1 VVKFAAGVGEARASP
16 ALERYKVLYNRRLNE
31 IHIETQV
38 TTAALKRY
46 AESLEADAPDKEKAF
61 HHFEVPSGNKP
72 TARIR
77 RARRD
82 LKVLVNAAIEQGA
95 YKKSLVLAVSI
106 TEDYLID
113 LMRLV
118 LRTHPDRISRGIKRG
133 DSKPTIALE
142 DFIGR
147 SRDEILEELI
157 RGRVGG
163 ALYAKPAE
171 YLAYLSSILEV
182 EVPAG
187 PAEAFIEVKATRDI
201 VVHGDGR
208 ANERYID
215 KSGLRARVA
224 VGELLLIDQPYFDDA
239 IAAMK
244 SLIYQLNERVSTKY
258 ADDEALLQLAANA
271 RRR

>member
-1 VVKFAAGVGEARASP
+1 MVEKSVKSSATTVNH
-16 ALERYKVLYNRRLNE
+16 ALNRHKVAYNRRLNE
-31 IHIETQV
+31 IHVETQA
-38 TTAALKRY
+38 TTTALKRY
-46 AESLEADAPDKEKAF
+46 AEGLKADAAGKDKPF

-77 RARRD
+77 RTSSD
-82 LKVLVNAAIEQGA
+82 LKALLMAAIDQGA

-113 LMRLV
+113 LMKLV
-118 LRTHPDRISRGIKRG
+118 LRAHPDRLGRGVKRG

-142 DFIGR
+142 DFIER

-157 RGRVGG
+157 RSRVGG

-171 YLAYLSSILEV
+171 YLSYVASILEV
-182 EVPAG
+182 EVPAD

-208 ANERYID
+208 ANERYIE
-215 KSGLRARVA
+215 KAGQRARVA
-224 VGELLLIDQPYFDDA
+224 LGEALLIDHAYFDSA
-239 IAAMK
+239 IATMK
-244 SLIYQLNERVSTKY
+244 SLIFQLNEKVVAKY
-258 ADDEALLQLAANA
+258 ADDDAVTQRAKALL
-271 RRR
+271 R

>member
-1 VVKFAAGVGEARASP
+1 MTVNQVLNRH
-16 ALERYKVLYNRRLNE
+16 KVAYNRRLNE

-38 TTAALKRY
+38 TTTALKRF
-46 AESLEADAPDKEKAF
+46 AEGVKTDAAEKDKVF
-61 HHFEVPSGNKP
+61 HNFEVPSGNKP

-77 RARRD
+77 RTSHD
-82 LKVLVNAAIEQGA
+82 LKALLMAAIDQGA

-113 LMRLV
+113 LMKLV
-118 LRTHPDRISRGIKRG
+118 LRAHPDRLGRGVRRG

-142 DFIGR
+142 DFIER

-157 RGRVGG
+157 RSRVGG

-171 YLAYLSSILEV
+171 YLAYVASILEV
-182 EVPAG
+182 EVPSG

-208 ANERYID
+208 ANERYIE
-215 KSGLRARVA
+215 KAGQRARVA
-224 VGELLLIDQPYFDDA
+224 LGAPLVIDGAYFDSA
-239 IAAMK
+239 IATMK
-244 SLIYQLNERVSTKY
+244 GLIYQLDEKVAAKY
-258 ADDEALLQLAANA
+258 ADDDAVTKSARANL
-271 RRR
+271 R